1 MTTMLDGR
9 FCTFMLDDLYFGVPV
24 TQVQEVIRSS
34 ERTRV
39 PLVPTVVNGLM
50 NLRGE
55 IVTTINLRR
64 RLGLPDRPEAAAMNV
79 VVRTDDGVVSI
90 LVDEIR
96 DVIEVGHVE
105 LESVPPTLAGACRDL
120 VSGIYKLDRS
130 LLLVLDIFRL
140 LDMSTPSDVAE
151 PQPTA

>member
-120 VSGIYKLDRS
+120 VSGIYKLDHS

-140 LDMSTPSDVAE
+140 LDMSTPTDVPEA
-151 PQPTA
+151 QPTA

>member
-1 MTTMLDGR
+1 MTTILDGR

-24 TQVQEVIRSS
+24 TQVQEVIRSN

-39 PLVPTVVNGLM
+39 PLVSSVVNGLM

-55 IVTTINLRR
+55 IVTTIDLRR
-64 RLGLPDRPEAAAMNV
+64 RLGLSDREQPSAMNV
-79 VVRTDDGVVSI
+79 VVRTDDGVISI

-105 LESVPPTLAGACRDL
+105 LEAVPATLAGACRDL
-120 VSGIYKLDRS
+120 VSGIYKLDHA
-130 LLLVLDIFRL
+130 LLLVLDVFRL
-140 LDMSTPSDVAE
+140 LDMSTPSDAAE
-151 PQPTA
+151 PQPA

>member
-39 PLVPTVVNGLM
+39 PLVSSVVNGLM

-55 IVTTINLRR
+55 IVTTIDLRR
-64 RLGLPDRPEAAAMNV
+64 RLGLPDRAETSSMNV
-79 VVRTDDGVVSI
+79 VVRTDDGVISI

-105 LESVPPTLAGACRDL
+105 LEPMPATLAGPCRDL
-120 VSGIYKLDRS
+120 VSGIYKLDHA

-140 LDMSTPSDVAE
+140 LDLSTPSDVSE
-151 PQPTA
+151 SQPTA